1 MMTHNSSQEHPTPFP
16 DHPHQPP
23 NVSVFFTIVSTVF
36 LLAGI
41 GMIVWSYSSL
51 SPLDR
56 EPAPER
62 SLERLISRAMELE
75 DTLTQVSKVEQLVF
89 RILTGHEDVLM
100 RATMEYQELA
110 DFSSDPLVDLYLAI
124 LQVEAG
130 DREKVA
136 KRIEAWKTQPA
147 PFPLFR
153 EFIHSAY
160 YQDTISLP
168 EVETLQAH
176 LAEKLPDN
184 WFYGRLAIQLA
195 QKSRDTTFEL
205 WTKQQ
210 FEDRGYEL
218 LWSNRLLILFEVSGS
233 LIGLLLILGLIRR
246 TVRRQPTGIRLN
258 RGMLPP
264 PWSGN
269 DGFAVFV
276 RGGAITTFLLF
287 SLSFLELEGHAMV
300 LVSLTVLYG
309 PILIL
314 TYFHLLLPK
323 DVAVFQAFG
332 LRMAPKRIYRI
343 LPMIFVL
350 FAAGLLGNWVI
361 MVGVGSGH
369 ASYHWT
375 EWFDPTLVWGTPT
388 NVAVTLFEYSIIA
401 PVFEEIIF
409 RGVVFGT
416 FRRQFG
422 WPISAVLSAL
432 IFSFVHGY
440 GLVGL
445 LTVFWS
451 GVLWAWAYEKTGSL
465 WPGMIAHGVNNLLVS
480 VTLVAL
486 FR

>member
-1 MMTHNSSQEHPTPFP
+1 
-16 DHPHQPP
+16 
-23 NVSVFFTIVSTVF
+23 
-36 LLAGI
+36 
-41 GMIVWSYSSL
+41 
-51 SPLDR
+51 
-56 EPAPER
+56 
-62 SLERLISRAMELE
+62 
-75 DTLTQVSKVEQLVF
+75 
-89 RILTGHEDVLM
+89 
-100 RATMEYQELA
+100 TMEYQELA

-136 KRIEAWKTQPA
+136 KRIEGWKTQPV
-147 PFPLFR
+147 PLPLFR

-160 YQDTISLP
+160 YRDTISLP
-168 EVETLQAH
+168 EMETLQAH
-176 LAEKLPDN
+176 LAEQLPDN
-184 WFYGRLAIQLA
+184 WFYGRLAIQIA
-195 QKSRDTTFEL
+195 QKSKDTSFEL
-205 WTKQQ
+205 WTKQHL
-210 FEDRGYEL
+210 EDRGTQL
-218 LWSNRLLILFEVSGS
+218 LWSNRVLIFLEVSGS
-233 LIGLLLILGLIRR
+233 LIGLFIILGLIRR
-246 TVRRQPTGIRLN
+246 TVWRQLDCVRIN

-287 SLSFLELEGHAMV
+287 SLSFLELDGHAMV
-300 LVSLTVLYG
+300 LISLTILYG

-314 TYFHLLLPK
+314 TYFHLLLPN
-323 DVAVFQAFG
+323 DVTVFHAFG
-332 LRMAPKRIYRI
+332 LRVAVGRIHRI

-350 FAAGLLGNWVI
+350 FAAGLIGNWMI
-361 MVGVGSGH
+361 MVGVGSSHG
-369 ASYHWT
+369 SYHWT

-388 NVAVTLFEYSIIA
+388 NVAVTLVEYSIIA

-409 RGVVFGT
+409 RGVLFGT
-416 FRRQFG
+416 FRRRFG

-432 IFSFVHGY
+432 VFSLVHGY

-465 WPGMIAHGVNNLLVS
+465 WPGMIAHGANNLLVS
-480 VTLVAL
+480 MTLVAL